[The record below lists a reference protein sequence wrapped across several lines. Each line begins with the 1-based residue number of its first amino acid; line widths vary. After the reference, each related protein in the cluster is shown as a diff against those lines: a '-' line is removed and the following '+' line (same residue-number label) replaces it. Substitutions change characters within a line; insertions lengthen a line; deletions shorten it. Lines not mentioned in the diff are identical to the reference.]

1 MVAIV
6 VLLAGCED
14 FQVTEHLV
22 MEGSAPARWINVPAR
37 DLTRTEVTT
46 GERTRGTVEPHREV
60 DDRGVTG
67 HRHSQQA
74 RAGL

>member
-46 GERTRGTVEPHREV
+46 RGTYSW
-60 DDRGVTG
+60 DR
-67 HRHSQQA
+67 
-74 RAGL
+74 